1 MNPPQ
6 MERRYD
12 DNSPREPMKPS
23 FWHRFFG
30 FDEDVMKCYINDNK
44 VEKPADWTPP
54 NNIYI
59 GLEVA
64 EERGSPLNQQVG
76 GDHYKKLK
84 IQPVEYNHANG
95 LDFFQGSVVK
105 YITRFR
111 DKNGKAD
118 LEKAKHFIELL
129 IELEYGKT
137 THTED

>member
-1 MNPPQ
+1 MAAWYNRKGGVIKAPEKPPYAG
-6 MERRYD
+6 YD
-12 DNSPREPMKPS
+12 GPPS
-23 FWHRFFG
+23 G
-30 FDEDVMKCYINDNK
+30 K
-44 VEKPADWTPP
+44 VDKPADWPPP

-64 EERGSPLNQQVG
+64 EERGSPLNKQVG

-129 IELEYGKT
+129 IELEYDNT
-137 THTED
+137 THHKG